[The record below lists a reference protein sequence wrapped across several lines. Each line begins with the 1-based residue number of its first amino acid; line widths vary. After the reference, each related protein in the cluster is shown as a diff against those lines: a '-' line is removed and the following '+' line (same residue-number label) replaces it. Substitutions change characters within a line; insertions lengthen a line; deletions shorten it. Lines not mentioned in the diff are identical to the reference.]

1 MAYHGGAGDE
11 DRGGSPGRGKTK
23 KLGLRG
29 FILVAG
35 DKKEVRQDKQVWE
48 SQASQCQQVRGRA
61 QVSGILHRS
70 AWGRVTVPE

>member
-1 MAYHGGAGDE
+1 MIKTHFSEEEGMAYHGGAGDK

-35 DKKEVRQDKQVWE
+35 DKRGE
-48 SQASQCQQVRGRA
+48 SG
-61 QVSGILHRS
+61 
-70 AWGRVTVPE
+70 